1 MGRSHGT
8 RLGNMSDIPHA
19 SQSRPLDSPCW
30 QDRSWMKITCIKHLN
45 AACLGNVQI
54 KGWASLDVGGA
65 GGISIYLLTCRAG
78 FIP

>member
-30 QDRSWMKITCIKHLN
+30 QDRSWMKITCIKRLN

-54 KGWASLDVGGA
+54 KGWASLDVGG
-65 GGISIYLLTCRAG
+65 GGALVFIY
-78 FIP
+78 